1 MKVLD
6 ASKTKPLEGGA
17 TFTLANRITRAAW
30 AVVWLLLARWTPPPL
45 HSWRRMVLRSF
56 GARIAAG
63 ARVHAS
69 VKVWL
74 PANLE
79 IGPHALVGPGVWLY
93 NPGPMTIGARTV
105 ISYRSHIC
113 SATHNVNDPNFQ
125 AVLKPVVIGEHCWVA
140 SEAFVGPGVTMG
152 DRSVLSARG
161 VLFRDAE
168 PDGIYQGNPAAKIGQ
183 RRLPPLD

>member
-1 MKVLD
+1 MRVLD

-17 TFTLANRITRAAW
+17 TFSFANRVTRAAW
-30 AVVWLLLARWTPPPL
+30 AVVWTLLARWTPPPL
-45 HSWRRMVLRSF
+45 HFWRRWLLRLF
-56 GARIAAG
+56 GAKVAPG

-74 PANLE
+74 PANLTLGSNVL
-79 IGPHALVGPGVWLY
+79 IGPGVWLY
-93 NPGPMTIGARTV
+93 NPGPMSIGARTV

-113 SATHNVNDPNFQ
+113 SATHDVNDPNFQ
-125 AVLKPVVIGEHCWVA
+125 AVMRAVVIGEQCWVA

-152 DRSVLSARG
+152 DRAVLSARG

-168 PDGIYQGNPAAKIGQ
+168 SDGIYQGNPAVKVKQ
-183 RRLPPLD
+183 RALREA